1 MPQRVVGYA
10 LGLKWG
16 LSYESSLLKADWW
29 LCCLQNAKLSVFA
42 TRPGIRSPV
51 FNWIVA
57 SSSPASP
64 ACVNA
69 AWGTRADCCVQQ
81 ACGPAT
87 FAVPGVEQACL
98 ACKDAPGCVQEF
110 AGTAVMMFSMQL
122 LEKRGAG
129 LSPDNLV
136 LWNTLK
142 ALYSAFIIAVL
153 ILGLGGPTG
162 MISACQPD
170 TARRMLVQPRVDV

>member
-1 MPQRVVGYA
+1 MSSKPVDPQPLQC
-10 LGLKWG
+10 LGLSKPA
-16 LSYESSLLKADWW
+16 L
-29 LCCLQNAKLSVFA
+29 
-42 TRPGIRSPV
+42 PV
-51 FNWIVA
+51 RVRR
-57 SSSPASP
+57 
-64 ACVNA
+64 
-69 AWGTRADCCVQQ
+69 G
-81 ACGPAT
+81 
-87 FAVPGVEQACL
+87 
-98 ACKDAPGCVQEF
+98 VQEF

-162 MISACQPD
+162 M
-170 TARRMLVQPRVDV
+170 L

>member
-1 MPQRVVGYA
+1 MLPGEPEQFFVSSKPVDPQPLQC
-10 LGLKWG
+10 LGLSKPA
-16 LSYESSLLKADWW
+16 L
-29 LCCLQNAKLSVFA
+29 
-42 TRPGIRSPV
+42 PV
-51 FNWIVA
+51 RVRR
-57 SSSPASP
+57 
-64 ACVNA
+64 
-69 AWGTRADCCVQQ
+69 G
-81 ACGPAT
+81 
-87 FAVPGVEQACL
+87 
-98 ACKDAPGCVQEF
+98 VQEF

-162 MISACQPD
+162 M
-170 TARRMLVQPRVDV
+170 L

>member
-1 MPQRVVGYA
+1 MSPPLRRLIG
-10 LGLKWG
+10 GSG
-16 LSYESSLLKADWW
+16 
-29 LCCLQNAKLSVFA
+29 CLQNAKLSVFA

-64 ACVNA
+64 ACVMLP
-69 AWGTRADCCVQQ
+69 GEPVQFFVSSKPVDPQ
-81 ACGPAT
+81 PLQCLGLSKPALP
-87 FAVPGVEQACL
+87 VRVRRG
-98 ACKDAPGCVQEF
+98 VQEF

-162 MISACQPD
+162 M
-170 TARRMLVQPRVDV
+170 L

>member
-1 MPQRVVGYA
+1 MRRV
-10 LGLKWG
+10 
-16 LSYESSLLKADWW
+16 
-29 LCCLQNAKLSVFA
+29 
-42 TRPGIRSPV
+42 
-51 FNWIVA
+51 
-57 SSSPASP
+57 
-64 ACVNA
+64 
-69 AWGTRADCCVQQ
+69 
-81 ACGPAT
+81 
-87 FAVPGVEQACL
+87 
-98 ACKDAPGCVQEF
+98 VQEF

-162 MISACQPD
+162 MIPACPPDSALENTLEAQGKQITRHVVLQQGLRADGCCIADGLKQYHDP
-170 TARRMLVQPRVDV
+170 